1 MGEETEV
8 SKLYYDYETL
18 TGDLQHIVRDMS
30 VAQYKPD
37 VIVGPGRGAYFP
49 GVMLSHYF
57 DVPFEGFRWQTR
69 DGLLQDESTLKHI
82 LDKHQNDNILIVD
95 DINDTGVTLLSIDD
109 YVFTWAGDN
118 VVDIKVK
125 YATLLSKSTS
135 NFEQVDFYARELTPD
150 FDPWVVFPYEQ
161 WWNFKEIE

>member
-69 DGLLQDESTLKHI
+69 DGLLQDESKLSSAKLSLSQFSEQGI
-82 LDKHQNDNILIVD
+82 LSQKC
-95 DINDTGVTLLSIDD
+95 
-109 YVFTWAGDN
+109 N
-118 VVDIKVK
+118 V
-125 YATLLSKSTS
+125 
-135 NFEQVDFYARELTPD
+135 
-150 FDPWVVFPYEQ
+150 
-161 WWNFKEIE
+161 NFKLSLNFFRI